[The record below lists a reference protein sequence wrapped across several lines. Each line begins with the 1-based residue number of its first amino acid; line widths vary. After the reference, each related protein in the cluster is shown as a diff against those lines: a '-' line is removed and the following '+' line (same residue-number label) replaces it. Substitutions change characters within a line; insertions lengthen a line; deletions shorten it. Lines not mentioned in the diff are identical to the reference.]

1 MKIMA
6 TKFGY
11 KRDAVRVKAMV
22 RSVKNFSQFVV
33 PSSTITNIVLFFRKW
48 METAFQ
54 IQENSVLILKL
65 PPTKFSEAFYQK
77 RLN

>member
-22 RSVKNFSQFVV
+22 ISILNLSQ
-33 PSSTITNIVLFFRKW
+33 TTELVLHYIRCPEV
-48 METAFQ
+48 MYQ
-54 IQENSVLILKL
+54 LLMNLI
-65 PPTKFSEAFYQK
+65 FSES
-77 RLN
+77 